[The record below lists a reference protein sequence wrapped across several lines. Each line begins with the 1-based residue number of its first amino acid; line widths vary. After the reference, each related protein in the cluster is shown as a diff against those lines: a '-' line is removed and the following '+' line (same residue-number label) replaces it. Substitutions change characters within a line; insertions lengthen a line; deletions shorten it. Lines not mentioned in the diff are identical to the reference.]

1 MGVKVSGELLG
12 LILGTVVGAVVGAVA
27 LGTAAHTGTAIPGL
41 AVALSHIPN
50 TVHGYAVVSSVK
62 SALLGGTGGGAIG
75 AGVSAA
81 AKGAVASGP
90 HTP

>member
-1 MGVKVSGELLG
+1 MGI
-12 LILGTVVGAVVGAVA
+12 ILGTIIGAVVGAVA
-27 LGTAAHTGTAIPGL
+27 LGAAAHTGTTIPGL
-41 AVALSHIPN
+41 TVALSHIPN

-75 AGVSAA
+75 AGISAV
-81 AKGAVASGP
+81 AKGAAASGP